1 MIVLQH
7 GIIYIFR
14 NGRSLGEAFNTVRQ
28 GPGLAYFPA
37 VSLSLGEN
45 LRANFGATP
54 LRYPMEGYR
63 PLQDA
68 PTVDLIRAQQLFTY
82 LERLLPNML
91 VQDRVSSLHCAIL
104 ILSRIH
110 ETLSTGLLHFT
121 IDFYRPQTKLLKG
134 NVFTPV
140 TSVCSQ
146 GGGVHPRADTPQ
158 GRHNPPPP
166 TDIPPQ
172 QTPPPGRHPT
182 RQTPPRR
189 PLQQTVRILLEC
201 ILVFLVLCSRPVY
214 TKR

>member
-1 MIVLQH
+1 MEEWSYLNFDLF
-7 GIIYIFR
+7 YIFR

-91 VQDRVSSLHCAIL
+91 VQDRVSSLRSVIL
-104 ILSRIH
+104 IPSRGHTIF
-110 ETLSTGLLHFT
+110 STRLLYFT
-121 IDFYRPQTKLLKG
+121 IDL
-134 NVFTPV
+134 
-140 TSVCSQ
+140 
-146 GGGVHPRADTPQ
+146 
-158 GRHNPPPP
+158 
-166 TDIPPQ
+166 
-172 QTPPPGRHPT
+172 
-182 RQTPPRR
+182 
-189 PLQQTVRILLEC
+189 
-201 ILVFLVLCSRPVY
+201 FLA
-214 TKR
+214 

>member
-1 MIVLQH
+1 MVVLELRFFL
-7 GIIYIFR
+7 YFR

-91 VQDRVSSLHCAIL
+91 VQDRVNSLRCIIL
-104 ILSRIH
+104 ILSYSHVTFSMCEKIRR
-110 ETLSTGLLHFT
+110 LS
-121 IDFYRPQTKLLKG
+121 
-134 NVFTPV
+134 V
-140 TSVCSQ
+140 
-146 GGGVHPRADTPQ
+146 
-158 GRHNPPPP
+158 
-166 TDIPPQ
+166 
-172 QTPPPGRHPT
+172 
-182 RQTPPRR
+182 
-189 PLQQTVRILLEC
+189 
-201 ILVFLVLCSRPVY
+201 
-214 TKR
+214 

>member
-1 MIVLQH
+1 MVVFQH

-110 ETLSTGLLHFT
+110 ATLSTGLLHFT

-134 NVFTPV
+134 NVLTPV
-140 TSVCSQ
+140 TSVCSR
-146 GGGVHPRADTPQ
+146 GGRCTPPGQTPPKAD
-158 GRHNPPPP
+158 
-166 TDIPPQ
+166 I
-172 QTPPPGRHPT
+172 PPPGRHHPSADT
-182 RQTPPRR
+182 SARQTPHQADTP
-189 PLQQTVRILLEC
+189 PPGKHPTGMYSCFSCV
-201 ILVFLVLCSRPVY
+201 VFKARLH
-214 TKR
+214 